1 MSTSRKYLFV
11 GVILFFI
18 LGATKY
24 WQYNYVENTIGQA
37 RTLKI
42 KGLSNFFCRGA
53 PLVSSNVD
61 QCGRRSIYKD
71 SDWGITAYF
80 TIYGVETEAEAKSI
94 AKFMIRARE
103 KSPYDR
109 IPINLVVY
117 SSARSE
123 GSRPRTHKILEQDL

>member
-1 MSTSRKYLFV
+1 MRASIKYLFL

-24 WQYNYVENTIGQA
+24 WQYNYVENTKGQA

-42 KGLSNFFCRGA
+42 EGLSNFVCRGT

-94 AKFMIRARE
+94 AKFMISARE

-109 IPINLVVY
+109 VPINLVVY